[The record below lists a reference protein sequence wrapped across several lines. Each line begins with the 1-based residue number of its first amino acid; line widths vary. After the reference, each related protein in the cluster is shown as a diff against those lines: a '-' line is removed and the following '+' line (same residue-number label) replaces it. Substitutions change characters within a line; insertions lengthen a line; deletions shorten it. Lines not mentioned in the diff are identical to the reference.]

1 MYLLGASNGF
11 LSEVIH
17 TITGYEVEVCG
28 ENEEL
33 FPCPCCGI
41 KTLTGRYNPREGTG
55 YDFCPYCKW
64 EDDRTTDIHS
74 YRSIN
79 KGSILDYRN
88 KISADPKKYETDI
101 PEAELSKYNPDRM
114 REGDRVCGFGG
125 LCFCV
130 ICWFR
135 LP

>member
-1 MYLLGASNGF
+1 MKTTHKDDYIVSAKR
-11 LSEVIH
+11 EVYPPAI
-17 TITGYEVEVCG
+17 I
-28 ENEEL
+28 
-33 FPCPCCGI
+33 I
-41 KTLTGRYNPREGTG
+41 
-55 YDFCPYCKW
+55 
-64 EDDRTTDIHS
+64 IHS
-74 YRSIN
+74 TNVETCCLLS
-79 KGSILDYRN
+79 KLDYRN